1 MESLTAFYIKKFISF
16 FLEPFGLSLLLV
28 TLSILLLHRKRTKA
42 AVTLLYATLA
52 VLLVFSYPLVSDA
65 LLRPVERAVSTEK
78 GIPPKIE
85 YIHILGSGAN
95 EAKWQP
101 LSSRLGESA
110 LKRVLEGYIQYRE
123 HPGSHIVVT
132 GFRRPDRNESYT
144 DVAVSLLEKM
154 GVPRKDIVF
163 TDRTKDTEEE
173 AKFIKRLVGDEP
185 YILVTSASHMR
196 RALYVMR
203 KYSLASIAVPTDYG
217 EIGSI
222 DLLYAPS
229 LEALKRSQMAL
240 HEYLG
245 MLWYKLKDFAGLF
258 EKGHKKED

>member
-1 MESLTAFYIKKFISF
+1 MQSLTAFYIKKFISF

-28 TLSILLLHRKRTKA
+28 ALSILLLHQKRTKA
-42 AVTLLYATLA
+42 AATLLYATLGI
-52 VLLVFSYPLVSDA
+52 LLVFSYPLVSDA
-65 LLRPVERAVSTEK
+65 LLEPIERSVTTKKS
-78 GIPPKIE
+78 IPPRIE
-85 YIHILGSGAN
+85 YIHVLGNGAN
-95 EAKWQP
+95 EAYWQP
-101 LSSRLGESA
+101 LSSRLHEAA

-123 HPGSHIVVT
+123 HPGSHIVIT
-132 GFRRPDRNESYT
+132 GFARPDRNESYT

-154 GVPRKDIVF
+154 GVPRKDIIF

-173 AKFIKRLVGDEP
+173 AKFIKRLVAGEP
-185 YILVTSASHMR
+185 YILVTSASHMK

-217 EIGSI
+217 EMGSI

-229 LEALKRSQMAL
+229 LEALKRSQRAL

-258 EKGHKKED
+258 KKGEREED